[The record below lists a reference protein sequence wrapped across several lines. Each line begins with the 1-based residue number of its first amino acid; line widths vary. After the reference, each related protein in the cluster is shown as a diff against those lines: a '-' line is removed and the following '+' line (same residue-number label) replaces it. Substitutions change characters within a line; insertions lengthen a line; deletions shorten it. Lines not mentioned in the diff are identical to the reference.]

1 MKNVT
6 NNFKKYQMEKI
17 DKIIQIIR
25 ENMVANLPGSGG
37 GYTSKGDS
45 TTVAGF
51 DPVMDGRTK
60 IMRRLPKEYS
70 KFLRTKGK
78 K

>member
-1 MKNVT
+1 MNPL
-6 NNFKKYQMEKI
+6 

-25 ENMVANLPGSGG
+25 ENMVANAPGTSG
-37 GYTSKGDS
+37 GYTSKGEP

-60 IMRRLPKEYS
+60 VMRRLPKEYS
-70 KFLRTKGK
+70 KFLRKNK
-78 K
+78 KR